1 MTKNVK
7 NLTSKRN
14 YIYDELV
21 IVENNLFD
29 SQMYAEV
36 IRQYDEVSDLINL
49 DSNIRERLKLPQR
62 SLVVTFP
69 FRRDDYDE
77 VETVMG
83 YRVQHVLSMGPTK
96 GGIRYAPDVNLGEV
110 TALAILMSWKSA
122 IVGLPYG
129 GAKGGVAI
137 DPNPLSRSEKQRVT
151 RRYTAE
157 LLPII
162 GVDKDIPAPDLGTD
176 EQTMAWIMDTY
187 SNFVGSPQPGI
198 VTGKPASIGGS
209 ITRRESTGRGAVAI
223 GVAAMDKLN
232 LKYSESTIAIQG
244 FGNVGMYA
252 ALDSYERGAKVIAVS
267 DIGGAIYNPK
277 GIHIPELFKHMAKN
291 VSVNNFDGAEP
302 YPESILEINCDVLIP
317 AAVGGVITSSNARNI
332 KAKVIIEGANSP
344 TTLNADKI
352 LQDSDILLVPDI
364 LANAGGITASYF
376 EWVQNTQNYL
386 WKESELYEKLIDV
399 LITAFEEVWTI
410 SEKQN
415 CDLRT
420 AALIK
425 GIKRVAAAKL
435 TRGLFP

>member
-232 LKYSESTIAIQG
+232 LKYSDSTIAIQG

-277 GIHIPELFKHMAKN
+277 GINIPELFKHMAKN

-317 AAVGGVITSSNARNI
+317 AAVGGVITSSNASNI

-352 LQDSDILLVPDI
+352 LKDSDVLLVPDI

-399 LITAFEEVWTI
+399 LITSFEEVWKI

>member
-1 MTKNVK
+1 MTKNAK
-7 NLTSKRN
+7 NLTSKQN

-137 DPNPLSRSEKQRVT
+137 DPTPLSRSEKQRVT

-232 LKYSESTIAIQG
+232 LKYSDSTIAIQG

-277 GIHIPELFKHMAKN
+277 GINIPELFKHMAKN

-302 YPESILEINCDVLIP
+302 YSESILEINCDVLIP
-317 AAVGGVITSSNARNI
+317 AAVGGVITSSNATNI

-352 LQDSDILLVPDI
+352 LNDSDILLVPDI

-386 WKESELYEKLIDV
+386 WKESELHEKLMDV
-399 LITAFEEVWTI
+399 LITAFEEVWKI

>member
-187 SNFVGSPQPGI
+187 SNFIGSPQPGI

-386 WKESELYEKLIDV
+386 WKESELHEKLIDV